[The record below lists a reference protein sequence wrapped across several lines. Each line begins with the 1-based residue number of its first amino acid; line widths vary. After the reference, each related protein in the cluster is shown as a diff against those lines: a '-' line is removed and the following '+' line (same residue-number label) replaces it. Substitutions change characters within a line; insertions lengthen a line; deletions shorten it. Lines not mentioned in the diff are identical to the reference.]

1 MIYLS
6 QSSDQTQA
14 KPAGPYFWSVGAKPI
29 PPAHNCWIYPSELST
44 LVVEGQI
51 SLNLARRG
59 LKSLWR
65 VGPSLK

>member
-1 MIYLS
+1 MFYLS
-6 QSSDQTQA
+6 QSSDQTHA
-14 KPAGPYFWSVGAKPI
+14 KPAGPYFGLSERNLFLQLIIVG
-29 PPAHNCWIYPSELST
+29 YPSKLST
-44 LVVEGQI
+44 LVNKGQI